1 MTMSIE
7 NKSILQS
14 VQNGLQILKL
24 FSKENSILG
33 ITDISRELELPKS
46 TVSRLINDL
55 MSEGYLRKVGRKY
68 TVGLS
73 ILGLTGVI
81 MSQLEIHREAFDP
94 LKCLVSKLNENAHVS
109 TLDGTHLIYILKVE
123 SKQTIR
129 LLSHVGQHRPPTCS
143 APGKLLLAFQPKE
156 IVDQVI
162 QAGLPKRGPNSVT
175 DPKVLLQQLKQIRQD
190 EYCVCI
196 DEMHEDVIAIAAP
209 IKDYTGKIIAS
220 VSVAAPKL
228 RMGEDFIPQCVEEII
243 KTGKKI
249 SAKLGYIESLQ
260 CEGER

>member
-1 MTMSIE
+1 MTSTIE

-24 FSKENSILG
+24 FSKENLILG
-33 ITDISRELELPKS
+33 ITEISRELELPKS
-46 TVSRLINDL
+46 TVSRLMNDL
-55 MSEGYLRKVGRKY
+55 ISEGYIRKVGRKY

-81 MSQLEIHREAFDP
+81 MSQLELHREAFDP
-94 LKCLVSKLNENAHVS
+94 LKCLVNKLNENAHVS

-129 LLSHVGQHRPPTCS
+129 LLSHVGHHRPPTCS
-143 APGKLLLAFQPKE
+143 APGKLLLAFQPSE

-175 DPKVLLQQLKQIRQD
+175 DPNVLVQQLKQIKQD

-196 DEMHEDVIAIAAP
+196 DEMHEDVVSIAAP
-209 IKDYTGKIIAS
+209 IKNYTGKVIAS
-220 VSVAAPKL
+220 VSVSAPRL
-228 RMGEDFIPQCVEEII
+228 RIGEDLIPQCVEEII

-249 SAKLGYIESLQ
+249 SAKLGYMESLRY
-260 CEGER
+260 EGEF